1 MFGFGRKKRNQETLK
16 KQYDQKL
23 LADIE
28 LAKDEF
34 NNIRHNDDL
43 LATMSTEELLASEQ
57 IARAKFEFLFR
68 EAKHRKVKAKIKESV
83 IVR

>member
-16 KQYDQKL
+16 KQYDRKL

-43 LATMSTEELLASEQ
+43 LATMSTEELLEVSKLPG
-57 IARAKFEFLFR
+57 RSLNSFSAKQNTG
-68 EAKHRKVKAKIKESV
+68 K
-83 IVR
+83 

>member
-16 KQYDQKL
+16 KQYDRKL

-34 NNIRHNDDL
+34 NNIR
-43 LATMSTEELLASEQ
+43 Q
-57 IARAKFEFLFR
+57 
-68 EAKHRKVKAKIKESV
+68 
-83 IVR
+83 

>member
-16 KQYDQKL
+16 KQYDRKL

-28 LAKDEF
+28 LAK
-34 NNIRHNDDL
+34 HNDDL

-68 EAKHRKVKAKIKESV
+68 EAKHRKVKAKIQESV

>member
-16 KQYDQKL
+16 KQYDRKL

-43 LATMSTEELLASEQ
+43 LATMSTEELLASER
-57 IARAKFEFLFR
+57 IARANLNSFS
-68 EAKHRKVKAKIKESV
+68 AKQNTGK
-83 IVR
+83 